1 MSTLETWKTWID
13 ECRKQEFPVVVTGSE
28 PWFAIGYLCANF
40 LMIEK
45 TSDFVKKCKAAKI
58 PMIRVNQKPLIKF
71 SDIEKVCIEQP
82 AEDEDGIP
90 VAVPV
95 EPQSPDVKPRKNPKA
110 RG

>member
-13 ECRKQEFPVVVTGSE
+13 ECRKQDFPVVVTGAE
-28 PWFAIGYLCANF
+28 PWFAVGYLCANF

-82 AEDEDGIP
+82 AEDEDGVSDPIP
-90 VAVPV
+90 TPRE
-95 EPQSPDVKPRKNPKA
+95 EPNSQPRKSKKA
-110 RG
+110 GR

>member
-82 AEDEDGIP
+82 AEDEDGLPDP
-90 VAVPV
+90 VPAPR
-95 EPQSPDVKPRKNPKA
+95 EESDRQPRKGKKA
-110 RG
+110 